1 MKEYNCDE
9 LSQMIGCTKQ
19 TVLNWIHNGW
29 LSPARKDDLGFF
41 KFSEEQYNNIKN
53 ALPLPKYSKRKEWL
67 SQFNV
72 PTVCEELK
80 PTKPIDK
87 SIYPPMTNNP
97 GSLYATDNKSESAKK
112 ISDIVTKSNILLR
125 ETLTH
130 KVDIHNLDKLTES
143 TCEYFD
149 FCAQNGI
156 MPSMRRLANWYGY
169 SFKRLYQLID
179 IQSPTGQ
186 YLDQIKDAIKDNL
199 EQAALVNAVNN
210 ISAMFILKSQYDY
223 VEATKVIVEPS
234 QSILGERKTP
244 EQIIESIDYDIV
256 ED

>member
-1 MKEYNCDE
+1 MKEYNCDQLAE
-9 LSQMIGCTKQ
+9 MIGCTKQ

-29 LSPARKDDLGFF
+29 LSPARKDDMGFS

-72 PTVCEELK
+72 PTVCEELR
-80 PTKPIDK
+80 PTKPVDK
-87 SIYPPMTNNP
+87 SIYPPMST
-97 GSLYATDNKSESAKK
+97 LYSVENKSEAAKK
-112 ISDIVTKSNILLR
+112 ITDIVTKSNILLR

-169 SFKRLYQLID
+169 SYQHLYRLID
-179 IQSPTGQ
+179 KQSPIGQ

>member
-1 MKEYNCDE
+1 MKEYNCDQLAE
-9 LSQMIGCTKQ
+9 MIGCTKQ

-29 LSPARKDDLGFF
+29 LSPARKDDMGFS

-72 PTVCEELK
+72 PTVCEELR
-80 PTKPIDK
+80 PTKPVDK
-87 SIYPPMTNNP
+87 SIMSNNP
-97 GSLYATDNKSESAKK
+97 GSLYSVENKSEAAKK
-112 ISDIVTKSNILLR
+112 ISDIVTKSNVLLR

-169 SFKRLYQLID
+169 SYQHLYRLID
-179 IQSPTGQ
+179 KQSPIGQ